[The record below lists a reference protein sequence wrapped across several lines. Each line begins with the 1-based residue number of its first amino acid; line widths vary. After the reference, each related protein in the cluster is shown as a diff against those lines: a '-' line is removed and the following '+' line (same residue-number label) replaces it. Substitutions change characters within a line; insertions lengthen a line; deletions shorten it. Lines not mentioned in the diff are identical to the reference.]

1 MKILLAESEPSTHGT
16 KRTRRALNLG
26 SAGAGNSPIEF
37 IDNQNVR
44 QAQDRSRNVSWWLPP
59 PRRLLEKGDW
69 HHLKIPAMLVHDE
82 RFRIVRCVPKLFS
95 GWPIRTRFYFC
106 LQTINRGFTL
116 AVCGD
121 PASRARKRS
130 GQLDAKDLLHSGS
143 GDRAQNSVN
152 SPDTKSSGRIV
163 PRGNRLS
170 L

>member
-59 PRRLLEKGDW
+59 AGRLLEKGDW

-82 RFRIVRCVPKLFS
+82 RFRIDRCVPKLFS
-95 GWPIRTRFYFC
+95 GWPIRARFYFC
-106 LQTINRGFTL
+106 LETINGGFAL
-116 AVCGD
+116 VVCGD
-121 PASRARKRS
+121 PAFRARKVS
-130 GQLDAKDLLHSGS
+130 GQLVAKDLLHSGS
-143 GDRAQNSVN
+143 GDRAQN
-152 SPDTKSSGRIV
+152 
-163 PRGNRLS
+163 
-170 L
+170 